1 MDRNPRVLV
10 PLGITSCAVHSAP
23 DACEVVLQ
31 LLQGP
36 DASRPPAQDRGGPRQ
51 GSGPNGGDRRAQKAG
66 PGRAKQVDELL
77 AWTCSNFDL

>member
-51 GSGPNGGDRRAQKAG
+51 ESGPNGGDRRAQKADLVE
-66 PGRAKQVDELL
+66 PSKWTTTCLDLL
-77 AWTCSNFDL
+77 